1 MDTVPK
7 FVQLTRRPREM
18 GTGNAQA
25 RPARVEAMESW
36 LEEIREAVKHAL
48 ANSPALQSTPFLA
61 NGG

>member
-1 MDTVPK
+1 
-7 FVQLTRRPREM
+7 M